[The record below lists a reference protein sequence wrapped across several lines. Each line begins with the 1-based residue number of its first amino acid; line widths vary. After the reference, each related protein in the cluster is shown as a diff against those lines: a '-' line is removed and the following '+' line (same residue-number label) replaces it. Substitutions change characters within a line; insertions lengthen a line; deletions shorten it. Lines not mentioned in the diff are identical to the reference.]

1 MEESHPATIVVVED
15 EKIIRLAIVKYLTI
29 EGFDVMAAE
38 NGADAMRIL
47 ETKKIDLILSDI
59 LMPVMD
65 GVAFYQKVQEDPK
78 HRQIPFLFLTAL
90 SDQEHMMVGRELG
103 VDDYLTKPIDRDVLL
118 ASVRGRLKRAAGIR
132 ESHALEIEGIKKDV
146 LNSLSDEVKLP
157 VNIIRNLSTLLL
169 DRKVTVSSDQMAD
182 VLRSIK
188 AAGDRLQRGLDDFVM
203 SLELD
208 SGAMKT
214 QYEAEKAKQDLWN
227 IVSQV
232 VSRSVTYANRKRVQV
247 EWIPLSERAPVLA
260 APKQLGYI
268 IDRVV
273 YSAFASSNPGARVEV
288 SGEVGDQQATIVVKG
303 GGAGINQNDL
313 PRIFDKYHS
322 IRQIAAD
329 EFPIGLS
336 LYTAKRLSEVNKCD
350 LSCTSQPGKGMTFR
364 LRIPTS

>member
-1 MEESHPATIVVVED
+1 MEESYPASIVVVED

-29 EGFDVMAAE
+29 EGYDVMAAE

-47 ETKKIDLILSDI
+47 ENKKIDLILSDI

-65 GVAFYQKVQEDPK
+65 GVAFYQKVQEDPGF
-78 HRQIPFLFLTAL
+78 RQIPFLFLTAL
-90 SDQEHMMVGRELG
+90 SDQEHVMVGRELG

-118 ASVRGRLKRAAGIR
+118 ASVRGRLKRASGIR
-132 ESHALEIEGIKKDV
+132 ESRALEMEGLKRDI
-146 LNSLSDEVKLP
+146 LNSLSDEVKVP
-157 VNIIRNLSTLLL
+157 VNIIRSLSTLLL

-203 SLELD
+203 SLELE
-208 SGAMKT
+208 SGAMRT

-227 IVSQV
+227 IVSEV
-232 VSRSVTYANRKRVQV
+232 VSESVKYANRKKVQV
-247 EWIPLSERAPVLA
+247 EWIPLSESPPVLA

-273 YSAFASSNPGARVEV
+273 YSAFASTNPGARVEV
-288 SGEVGDQQATIVVKG
+288 SGEVGDQQAIIVVKG
-303 GGAGINQNDL
+303 GGAGINQDDL

-322 IRQIAAD
+322 IRQLAAD

-336 LYTAKRLSEVNKCD
+336 LYTAKRLAEINKCD
-350 LSCTSQPGKGMTFR
+350 LSCTSQPGKGMKFR
-364 LRIPTS
+364 LRIPSS